1 MAPKN
6 HTLTAEEL
14 YAIDDGIVDEKINI
28 VSTEPDI
35 YGQCHPVETPE
46 LIAQGFANLD
56 AELAKIP
63 IQDKAV
69 LMRAMKECPDVVNDK
84 HKLMFL
90 RCEVFN
96 ADLAAKRFVRYWT
109 KRLEYF
115 GEKKA
120 FKKLTLANVYDE
132 DESEVA
138 LRRGFYSI
146 IPVRHSSGRFIIYA
160 DPGKLDRT
168 LYTPEMLVR
177 AVWYITHAVLE
188 DEEVQKKGV
197 IAILNPRRTKF
208 SEVEKKTIWMN
219 VISVKGC
226 IPIRFSGVHVC
237 HCPSM
242 FKVIFPFLKLLMGP
256 RLRKR
261 LKLHYGSDKAVV
273 KVLRSFEIM
282 PDQISV
288 DMGGTWVYDHL
299 AWIEERRALGL

>member
-208 SEVEKKTIWMN
+208 SEVEKKNYMDERYF
-219 VISVKGC
+219 C
-226 IPIRFSGVHVC
+226 
-237 HCPSM
+237 
-242 FKVIFPFLKLLMGP
+242 
-256 RLRKR
+256 KR
-261 LKLHYGSDKAVV
+261 LYPDTFQWGPCLSLSIHVQSHFPVSETSYGPK
-273 KVLRSFEIM
+273 
-282 PDQISV
+282 
-288 DMGGTWVYDHL
+288 
-299 AWIEERRALGL
+299 IEEATQIALWIR